1 VSAVRPA
8 LRRKRLRRGQAGAA
22 FAEALIIIPLFTV
35 LFGATIYL
43 GIAYDTKMSTM
54 RSSKGAV
61 WGQASPGCEGA
72 PDTTP
77 NTTVTAGPMESSL
90 GSLEGTLS
98 TPKQYATLPSLSRH
112 LETPV
117 QTKKSQAQRTSDGVL
132 GQRALNLKTSG
143 VTACNV
149 IPRDVPKSDEKSLV
163 DQYYQRFI
171 GQ

>member
-1 VSAVRPA
+1 MSASSGIKRRRPF
-8 LRRKRLRRGQAGAA
+8 RRQRGAA

-35 LFGATIYL
+35 MFGAVMYL
-43 GIAYDTKMSTM
+43 GTAYDTKMSTM

-72 PDTTP
+72 ADSTA
-77 NTTVTAGPMESSL
+77 NTTVTAGPTESSL
-90 GSLEGTLS
+90 GGLEGTLS

-132 GQRALNLKTSG
+132 GHQALNLRTSG
-143 VTACNV
+143 VAACNV
-149 IPRDVPKSDEKSLV
+149 VPRDVPKTDEKSLV

>member
-1 VSAVRPA
+1 VNTRRQQRRRQRGAV
-8 LRRKRLRRGQAGAA
+8 

-35 LFGATIYL
+35 LFGAVMYL
-43 GIAYDTKMSTM
+43 GMAYNTKMSTM
-54 RSSKGAV
+54 RASKGAV
-61 WGQASPGCEGA
+61 WGQASPGCEGRA
-72 PDTTP
+72 DTTE
-77 NTTVTAGPMESSL
+77 NTKVTAGPMESSL

-98 TPKQYATLPSLSRH
+98 TPRQYATLPSLSRH

-117 QTKKSQAQRTSDGVL
+117 QSKKSETERTSDSVL
-132 GQRALNLKTSG
+132 GHQALNLKTSG
-143 VTACNV
+143 VVACNV